1 MKTMIDLAVLMSE
14 PAAENWIQIMKTGEF
29 DHPMHGKL
37 KISPA
42 DLHQFKENFDNKVR
56 GTDLAVD
63 VSHKPDAGAV
73 AWFKELKVDG
83 EKLMAK
89 VAWTEEGKELVSSG
103 KYRYFSPEFM
113 FNYKDAESGKQFK
126 DVLLGGAITNRPFLK
141 NMDPIEF
148 SEDDSYGT
156 IWFAEDEGYDPDN
169 DDDDDS
175 TTDPDKNP
183 DWMLD
188 VMAGITPWPTDSD
201 QQSKLKEVGATKQ
214 ACDAAFQIRQKQ
226 LGSKGIKSTKM
237 SEPNATDK
245 ARQAQQARAKK
256 YGIKPHD
263 GGAIT
268 KPNEFSDI
276 PDDMFAD
283 PVNYAYPIDKD
294 HVMAAYRYFAKPK
307 NQSKYSPAE
316 RKIIANRIIAQL
328 PEANKDEARKT
339 FKFDDDPE
347 PGDGNNP
354 SPVVPGDGPDNPHNP
369 DDVDAG
375 KFKEPASHKKPNEP
389 KGATKMT
396 DPNKGQ
402 VISLSEHNAA
412 LERIKMLEEQNRRV
426 QMSEKVKGFMFNEST
441 KKGKILPAQQEKVL
455 DLMMSMNEE
464 QVSKFEEV
472 INALPDAI
480 AFNDERGH
488 GLTGGTKDR
497 ATMVAEKADALLK
510 EGKVQDY
517 RAAIL
522 MAEDEIPETIK

>member
-1 MKTMIDLAVLMSE
+1 LKTMIDLSVLMSE

-37 KISPA
+37 KIAPA
-42 DLHQFKENFDNKVR
+42 DLHQFKENFDKNVR

-103 KYRYFSPEFM
+103 KYRYFSPEFT
-113 FNYKDAESGKQFK
+113 FQYKDAESGKQFR

-148 SEDDSYGT
+148 SEDESYGT
-156 IWFAEDEGYDPDN
+156 VWFAEDEGYDPDN

-188 VMAGITPWPTDSD
+188 VMAGITPWPDSD
-201 QQSKLKEVGATKQ
+201 QQAKLKEVGATKQ
-214 ACDAAFQIRQKQ
+214 ACDAAYQIRQKQ
-226 LGSKGIKSTKM
+226 LGSKGLKSTKM
-237 SEPNATDK
+237 SEPSEADK
-245 ARQAQQARAKK
+245 AKQAQESRAKK
-256 YGIKPHD
+256 YGIKPHE

-268 KPNEFSDI
+268 KPNEYQGIS
-276 PDDMFAD
+276 DDMFAD
-283 PVNYAYPIDKD
+283 PVNYAYPIDAE
-294 HVMAAYRYFAKPK
+294 HVLAAYRYFAKSS
-307 NQSKYSPAE
+307 NQAKYTPEE
-316 RKIIANRIIAQL
+316 RKVVAKRIVEHL
-328 PEANKDEARKT
+328 PEKYKAEANKA
-339 FKFDDDPE
+339 FKFEDDTKPSD
-347 PGDGNNP
+347 NHP
-354 SPVVPGDGPDNPHNP
+354 SPVVPGDGPDDPHNP
-369 DDVDAG
+369 QDVDAG
-375 KFKEPASHKKPNEP
+375 KFKEPAQHKKTNDP

-396 DPNKGQ
+396 DPNKDQ

-412 LERIKMLEEQNRRV
+412 LDRIKMLEEQNKRV

-455 DLMMSMNEE
+455 DLMLGMNDE
-464 QVSKFEEV
+464 QVAKFEEV

-480 AFNDERGH
+480 SFNDERGH

-497 ATMVAEKADALLK
+497 ASMVSEKADALLK
-510 EGKVQDY
+510 EGKAQDY
-517 RAAIL
+517 RSAIL
-522 MAEDEIPETIK
+522 MAEDEIPEIIK